1 MSKESSGLGKIIS
14 GWFNR
19 IDRKQPKAAETE
31 SQEPEGTPEEVAA
44 VAQEPVE
51 PEYDRI
57 NVTEG
62 ALLEVW
68 KRWSKDA
75 EPPVLSLKWDGIPL
89 PIDEHRLVREQ
100 HRLIMELERDA
111 RKYLDLVCVGDE
123 AIGPAVAPNC
133 KVYLAENRLVA
144 WCFVFPPSNSEEK
157 LTFDQIGK
165 AMQNS
170 GITTGIDSN
179 AIVHLYQDQV
189 YFQLIPIAYGTPA
202 VQGEN
207 GKVIEN
213 YPREVAMEIKV
224 DEHGVAD
231 YRSSTYVQLISKGD
245 IICDIVPPEEGKLGI
260 CVDGT
265 VLEPKPVHAEKI
277 PNGRNTELSED
288 GLQLRASLDGHLQ
301 YSNHAFHVR
310 PVLEVSG
317 DVDYSTGNI
326 DFNGDVHISGD
337 VRENFKVR
345 ATGAVTIDG
354 LVEAATIEAGG
365 DLLIANGVLG
375 NYKADLKS
383 WGCVRV
389 KYLEN
394 CVVYASKGV
403 YADCI
408 MSSQVFSDDFIQV
421 TSGRGTVIGG
431 TLTAAYEIQAR
442 LIGSQA
448 GRKTTIKLGTMAF
461 MEEDIRNNRIELENV
476 RKEMQQLD
484 VDLKALVEK
493 QGMSRNNSELSKAQ
507 LRKSVL
513 ALKEMQLLKRQERL
527 EPETPDLSR
536 CSVAAG
542 VIYPITQV
550 TIGVDCLNVETI
562 TNNCKLKYNV
572 QEGEIQIY

>member
-1 MSKESSGLGKIIS
+1 MAKENSGLGKIIS

-19 IDRKQPKAAETE
+19 MDRKQSNDPKSE
-31 SQEPEGTPEEVAA
+31 SQEQGEMRAA
-44 VAQEPVE
+44 ADVAQEPIEE
-51 PEYDRI
+51 PQYDQI
-57 NVTEG
+57 AVIEG

-68 KRWSKDA
+68 KRWSKDS
-75 EPPVLSLKWDGIPL
+75 EPPVLSMTWNEIPL
-89 PIDEHRLVREQ
+89 PMDDHGLLRNH
-100 HRLIMELERDA
+100 HRLIAAMEQDA
-111 RKYLDLVCVGDE
+111 KKYLDMAYVGDE
-123 AIGPAVAPNC
+123 VIGPSIAPSC
-133 KVYLAENRLVA
+133 KIYLSEDRMVA
-144 WCFVFPPSNSEEK
+144 WAFVFPPSNSEEK

-179 AIVHLYQDQV
+179 AIVHLFQNQV

-202 VQGEN
+202 IEGEN
-207 GKVIEN
+207 GKIIER
-213 YPREVAMEIKV
+213 YPRELAREIKV

-231 YRSSTYVQLISKGD
+231 YRSSNYVQLISKGD
-245 IICDIVPPEEGKLGI
+245 IICDIIPPKEGELGI
-260 CVDGT
+260 CVDGK
-265 VLEPKPVHAEKI
+265 VLEPKPVHAGKI
-277 PNGRNTELSED
+277 PNGRNTSVSED
-288 GLQLRASLDGHLQ
+288 GLHLTASLDGHLQ
-301 YSNHAFHVR
+301 YRNNAFHVR
-310 PVLEVSG
+310 PVLEVPG

-345 ATGAVTIDG
+345 ATGTVTIDG

-365 DLLIANGVLG
+365 DLLIASGVLG

-383 WGCVRV
+383 WGLVRV

-431 TLTAAYEIQAR
+431 ILTAANTIRAS

-448 GRKTTIKLGTMAF
+448 GRKTVLKLGVMAF
-461 MEEDIRNNRIELENV
+461 MEEDIRQNRTELEEV
-476 RKEMQQLD
+476 RKEMQRLD
-484 VDLKALVEK
+484 AELKILVEK
-493 QGMSRNNSELSKAQ
+493 QGMSSNNAELSKAQ

-513 ALKEMQLLKRQERL
+513 AMKELQLIKHRDKL
-527 EPETPDLSR
+527 EPETPDLSQ
-536 CSVAAG
+536 CSVTAG
-542 VIYPITQV
+542 VVYPITQL
-550 TIGVDCLNVETI
+550 TIGVDCIHIETI
-562 TNNCKLKYNV
+562 TNNCKMKYNTQV
-572 QEGEIQIY
+572 GEIQII